1 MNGLASMACLLASR
15 GGRPV
20 LATVPA
26 AALAIVALAISTG
39 STDSQTPSEPATMA
53 RSFHRPHASLSASRL
68 ARSTLIWNGGPTVA
82 STGETVNVFVSAAL
96 PPEQGTAQTWA
107 DFIAGLL
114 HGSELSSLTAYI
126 APVGEMQSICGEG
139 ALGCYGSNRM
149 VSMGETHFGVTAE
162 EVVRH
167 EYGHHIAFNR
177 LNSPWLAVAW
187 GPKNWA
193 SSSRVCRRA
202 VDGSAYPGD
211 EGDNYRLNP
220 GEAWAETYRLL
231 VERKAGVAGSSWD
244 IVDSSFYPTEA
255 VLAAAERDVVQPW
268 ATPKPTVS
276 ATRFRKQ
283 GRRIWM
289 LPVVTPLDGSVD
301 IRVLLPSGGL
311 HDVVLLRSDRKTV
324 LARAMWAS
332 TSTKTI
338 STTVCGDRSLVVRV
352 TQKGGFGSVK
362 VVTRVP

>member
-1 MNGLASMACLLASR
+1 MACLLASR
-15 GGRPV
+15 GGRRV
-20 LATVPA
+20 LATTPA
-26 AALAIVALAISTG
+26 AALAVVALAISTG
-39 STDSQTPSEPATMA
+39 STVSQTPSELPTIA
-53 RSFHRPHASLSASRL
+53 RSFHPPHASLSSSRL
-68 ARSTLIWNGGPTVA
+68 ARSTLTWNGGPTVA
-82 STGETVNVFVSAAL
+82 STGETVNVFVSATL
-96 PPEQGTAQTWA
+96 PPEHGTAQTWA

-126 APVGEMQSICGEG
+126 APIGEMQSICGED

-149 VSMGETHFGVTAE
+149 VSMGEANFGVTAE

-193 SSSRVCRRA
+193 STSGVCRRA
-202 VDGSAYPGD
+202 ADGSAYPGD

-231 VERKAGVAGSSWD
+231 VERKAGLAGSSWG

-255 VLAAAERDVVQPW
+255 ALTAAERDVVRPW
-268 ATPKPTVS
+268 ASPKTTVS
-276 ATRFRKQ
+276 ATRFRRQ
-283 GRRIWM
+283 GRRIWA
-289 LPVVTPLDGSVD
+289 LAVATPLDGSVD
-301 IRVLLPSGGL
+301 IRIQVPPGGL

-324 LARAMWAS
+324 LARGLWAS

-338 STTVCGDRSLVVRV
+338 ATTVCGDRSLILRI
-352 TQKGGFGSVK
+352 TQRGAFGRVK
-362 VVTRVP
+362 VATRVP